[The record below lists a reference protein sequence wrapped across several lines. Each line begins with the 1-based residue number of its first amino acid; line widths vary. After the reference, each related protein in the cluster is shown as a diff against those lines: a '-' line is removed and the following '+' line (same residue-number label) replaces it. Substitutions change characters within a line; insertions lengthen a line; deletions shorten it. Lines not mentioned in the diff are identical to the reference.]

1 MPQHR
6 YHLYVDRMTCANCAG
21 VISKALTGLAGIVS
35 VKANPQKRLV
45 DVLLDTERTSLDE
58 VRQCIEKEGYEVRR
72 VESA

>member
-21 VISKALTGLAGIVS
+21 IIAKALTGLAGLVS
-35 VKANPQKRLV
+35 VKAIPEKRLV
-45 DVLLDTERTSLDE
+45 DVLLDTERTTLEE